1 MTLLDQLTDYLNY
14 PKSLERLGICSQCDQ
29 LDKQS
34 LKCKQCGCLMKV
46 KTLIPLASCP
56 LNKWPQDFTKS

>member
-29 LDKQS
+29 LEKET
-34 LKCKQCGCLMKV
+34 LKCKQCGCHMKV
-46 KTLIPLASCP
+46 KALIPLASCP
-56 LNKWPQDFTKS
+56 LNKWSAETSKR